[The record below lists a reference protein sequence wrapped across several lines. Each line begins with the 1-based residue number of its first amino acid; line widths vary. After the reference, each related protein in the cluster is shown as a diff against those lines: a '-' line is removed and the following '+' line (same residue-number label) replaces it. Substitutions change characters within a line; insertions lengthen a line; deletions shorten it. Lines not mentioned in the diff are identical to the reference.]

1 MRSTTRTQ
9 LHQATTTGTCTWTSK
24 SSTGNSAAATSNRAG
39 TATANRNVITADST
53 SDKFSQDFENLQL
66 SVNQL
71 DVTSQ
76 KSKAVV
82 SRSASRRPPTRQ
94 RSYRSAAGS
103 ATTPLDS
110 AQAVAATNLHRVSRL
125 CHQIHA
131 TAVKQAFTRSSV
143 TSATHVKPPSDDD
156 ANTVEIVEL
165 ESTSS
170 DNTNAA
176 ATAHGNG
183 STVTHTNLVRTK
195 SSSSEDIHILSEKS
209 NSANKSI
216 EDLDDLEQL
225 QTWRRTSK
233 LRRSLQFPKQNKESS
248 SINSTSKPID
258 IPKNSVSVKKM
269 KEDLEKGRR
278 LNTVLRNNS
287 VDLEALDQILQSVSG
302 SVISDKNSEDSE
314 CEANKKQ
321 KRNSFVTVES
331 IQEVKG
337 RLRRTSS
344 HSSDIYKEN
353 GKDDDDVADDG
364 IVVEETS
371 TNGTYTPITAE
382 TSRVKSYVYGME
394 AALLTK
400 KPGVGTGSLESRV
413 KLVNG
418 NSSAKNEDWY
428 NRRKS
433 YGFEQVQ
440 AHEDSSSCILKSK
453 KLVESSTDSGIC
465 RSSEIVSRTN
475 NSLNENQ
482 HNLENGQDH
491 KTNGWKEVTTGQVKK
506 LASTYDSSVVG
517 QGASCWPLKHTELKS
532 TTITIPIVKNNNV
545 VDLPWYDD
553 SGGGEIKRH
562 SIAVDESQY
571 VRRVQPI
578 NDPKYRRTSLVTNGS
593 NNTADLFEDET
604 NTTAGIRRTKKVEFC
619 RTEVHFAA
627 ESGKVNIVATDE
639 KPPPTQNFRRR
650 RRNSGPL
657 PADFGNKNG
666 TMPVLRFGDS
676 SEEQTMFGV
685 AGDGSGIETGAQM
698 SPRLRRSREAKVNQ
712 SASEDRKT
720 FGVVTVNAGDVS
732 CQNNMTTPVASER
745 LTAADED
752 KKDPLSENEIK
763 GILKNKPIK
772 PKPYHLGE
780 APSPIPIVTYPS
792 SDEETSS
799 KWGVKLRHVEK
810 SSTYNAKSSSRDS
823 PPIWK
828 STVTVHNFYEKN
840 SQEQVEDGTAV
851 TPEFQKRLRN
861 LRPTRKS
868 ECEYASDSDIKRS
881 TLWNQED
888 SQGMEQKGCY
898 STKIHFGEGEATVLE
913 NDDRLEGN
921 TTWPTLLKNLPNKDS
936 KPLLQKGQVVR
947 IGKEGHP
954 LNHTV
959 RSKIITSGSENSNTT
974 TTKITI
980 DLSPSPLP
988 EHEYLSAHQ
997 RSHFK
1002 STSLILNTIKENTTI
1017 KEQQQGFL
1025 EGAKRIVNGYQ
1036 NHLRIHS
1043 KQSSPVK
1050 MLLNT
1055 TSTGRA
1061 RINQRNCAG
1070 HSIHEVEEDYLKV
1083 PNMDHNPRKIE
1094 LKKPIKRLS
1103 DNYESDESCTQQNLL
1118 QHPKPIL
1125 DHVDANCCSSRSHGI
1140 SENRNDEG
1148 NTKMT
1153 KHIQKGDDPSKLPH
1167 SVLIKRKSNKYVY
1180 RTDSSSNAYSAT
1192 NSQRRTMP
1200 IASNDYEVLRC
1211 PRTDTKSTLSSVND
1225 KIAYSRQVV
1234 KNVSD
1239 NAQQKS
1245 EATIK
1250 SSRDG
1255 FNDNHRLLL
1264 NNPSKTGDISTEAI
1278 SGAVALN
1285 NYDLKLKTE
1294 QDSRWG
1300 EQNSLEVLKRL
1311 YEDANSSEDCSDA
1324 DKEVQQLMTSRTN
1337 GGGGWHIENDG
1348 SSEVSG
1354 SWSKMRAYKI
1364 MWGNRNRTNGATFMS
1379 SAQIVDNE
1387 KDSAPQLTSH
1397 TVADNPPK
1405 STVPVKVTHTKDGSS
1420 PTREQPSPTRKVQRN
1435 SWPAV
1440 RPDITLVE
1448 KLSSPSL
1455 VGKTEKEDVVGSHLN
1470 NDALKQSLRRIADN
1484 IVIRQPKKSEMTYF
1498 GVKVSPGPEKKV
1510 SQAVIKK
1517 EPKLSQKPGLLH
1529 HHKKSPSPTRC
1540 KFNKPRQES
1549 PEPIY
1554 ENIHINNKYKGKEFD
1569 SSILDELTKAADQIL
1584 QSVNGYTDED
1594 SQSKQSTDEEK
1605 KKLETIDEARSLKP
1619 TTYSTEQKIPSNQKY
1634 KLRHTSSTS
1643 SVESVTKKKEANEK
1657 MTTTAERQAALQ
1669 QQKKKQEKSDS
1680 STSSKAHL
1688 KARRLQR
1695 ASSREALLHSHGS
1708 SSEDLPNRIEVA
1720 IRKPRLVRKTKS
1732 VQLSMTNGLELK
1744 KPNTAGDSPAI
1755 TKLKEDRCINKAD
1768 ERILNS
1774 LPEVRHKTAVSTI
1787 RSTSEKMSKD
1797 KAKYKHEDMKKKT
1810 PSKRDT
1816 NRGTISAT
1824 PTMNSTTNSKP
1835 TALQSGAA
1843 PTSSKSLTPVKVKT
1857 VGVTA
1862 AKSDRQRY
1870 HQSQQQSNS
1879 TTATAASAAITQHR
1893 ISTANIKKCV
1903 NGRPTTMVTNLKT

>member
-1 MRSTTRTQ
+1 
-9 LHQATTTGTCTWTSK
+9 
-24 SSTGNSAAATSNRAG
+24 
-39 TATANRNVITADST
+39 
-53 SDKFSQDFENLQL
+53 
-66 SVNQL
+66 
-71 DVTSQ
+71 
-76 KSKAVV
+76 
-82 SRSASRRPPTRQ
+82 
-94 RSYRSAAGS
+94 
-103 ATTPLDS
+103 
-110 AQAVAATNLHRVSRL
+110 
-125 CHQIHA
+125 
-131 TAVKQAFTRSSV
+131 
-143 TSATHVKPPSDDD
+143 
-156 ANTVEIVEL
+156 
-165 ESTSS
+165 
-170 DNTNAA
+170 
-176 ATAHGNG
+176 
-183 STVTHTNLVRTK
+183 
-195 SSSSEDIHILSEKS
+195 
-209 NSANKSI
+209 
-216 EDLDDLEQL
+216 
-225 QTWRRTSK
+225 
-233 LRRSLQFPKQNKESS
+233 
-248 SINSTSKPID
+248 
-258 IPKNSVSVKKM
+258 
-269 KEDLEKGRR
+269 
-278 LNTVLRNNS
+278 
-287 VDLEALDQILQSVSG
+287 
-302 SVISDKNSEDSE
+302 
-314 CEANKKQ
+314 
-321 KRNSFVTVES
+321 
-331 IQEVKG
+331 
-337 RLRRTSS
+337 
-344 HSSDIYKEN
+344 
-353 GKDDDDVADDG
+353 
-364 IVVEETS
+364 
-371 TNGTYTPITAE
+371 
-382 TSRVKSYVYGME
+382 ME

-936 KPLLQKGQVVR
+936 
-947 IGKEGHP
+947 
-954 LNHTV
+954 
-959 RSKIITSGSENSNTT
+959 
-974 TTKITI
+974 
-980 DLSPSPLP
+980 
-988 EHEYLSAHQ
+988 
-997 RSHFK
+997 
-1002 STSLILNTIKENTTI
+1002 
-1017 KEQQQGFL
+1017 
-1025 EGAKRIVNGYQ
+1025 
-1036 NHLRIHS
+1036 
-1043 KQSSPVK
+1043 
-1050 MLLNT
+1050 
-1055 TSTGRA
+1055 
-1061 RINQRNCAG
+1061 
-1070 HSIHEVEEDYLKV
+1070 
-1083 PNMDHNPRKIE
+1083 
-1094 LKKPIKRLS
+1094 
-1103 DNYESDESCTQQNLL
+1103 
-1118 QHPKPIL
+1118 
-1125 DHVDANCCSSRSHGI
+1125 
-1140 SENRNDEG
+1140 
-1148 NTKMT
+1148 
-1153 KHIQKGDDPSKLPH
+1153 
-1167 SVLIKRKSNKYVY
+1167 
-1180 RTDSSSNAYSAT
+1180 
-1192 NSQRRTMP
+1192 
-1200 IASNDYEVLRC
+1200 
-1211 PRTDTKSTLSSVND
+1211 
-1225 KIAYSRQVV
+1225 
-1234 KNVSD
+1234 
-1239 NAQQKS
+1239 
-1245 EATIK
+1245 
-1250 SSRDG
+1250 
-1255 FNDNHRLLL
+1255 
-1264 NNPSKTGDISTEAI
+1264 
-1278 SGAVALN
+1278 
-1285 NYDLKLKTE
+1285 
-1294 QDSRWG
+1294 
-1300 EQNSLEVLKRL
+1300 
-1311 YEDANSSEDCSDA
+1311 
-1324 DKEVQQLMTSRTN
+1324 
-1337 GGGGWHIENDG
+1337 
-1348 SSEVSG
+1348 
-1354 SWSKMRAYKI
+1354 
-1364 MWGNRNRTNGATFMS
+1364 
-1379 SAQIVDNE
+1379 
-1387 KDSAPQLTSH
+1387 APQLTSH